1 MKQDGE
7 KILFVC
13 KISVE
18 ICWSNKAFIQIMG
31 EVHFSH
37 AIVIF
42 ARIKKDVIIEA
53 NLGGIHAS
61 SSTIL
66 VVLYTY
72 KWNSWMLLRVSTQ
85 ILRRLVLT

>member
-1 MKQDGE
+1 
-7 KILFVC
+7 
-13 KISVE
+13 
-18 ICWSNKAFIQIMG
+18 MG

-42 ARIKKDVIIEA
+42 AGIKKDVIIGG

-66 VVLYTY
+66 VVLHTY
-72 KWNSWMLLRVSTQ
+72 KLNSCMLFKVYRN
-85 ILRRLVLT
+85 R